1 MGVPATGLLF
11 FRYTILDVLGTG
23 NIVAVL
29 RHAGTQ
35 AEDSEMLKIVVNFFF
50 ANSPT
55 QSLSTLPSTLS
66 GPAAFLGLM
75 LRRSHLMC
83 GQDWG
88 SVTVGHQRLY
98 RLIVV
103 SVEASIEQI

>member
-11 FRYTILDVLGTG
+11 FRHTILDVLGTG

-50 ANSPT
+50 CQLSHTILKHPPQYSVRAGRFPGVDVAQISPHVW
-55 QSLSTLPSTLS
+55 
-66 GPAAFLGLM
+66 
-75 LRRSHLMC
+75 SHLTSC
-83 GQDWG
+83 
-88 SVTVGHQRLY
+88 
-98 RLIVV
+98 VV
-103 SVEASIEQI
+103 RTGAVSPEGIKGCIG